1 MNLNWLKELLGIDKI
16 EDELLEL
23 RDIQVASAEDA
34 TERMDKIELTVAE
47 LPNIEELFADGICKL
62 TKDEVYVLHVG
73 ENVSNQEVDALQRQM
88 TQYGMKCV
96 IVASDKMV
104 VLNL

>member
-1 MNLNWLKELLGIDKI
+1 MNLNWLKKLLGIDKI
-16 EDELLEL
+16 EDEITEL
-23 RDIQVASAEDA
+23 RDLQVTAAEYA

-47 LPNIEELFADGICKL
+47 LPNIEELFAVGICKL
-62 TKDEVYVLHVG
+62 KKDEVYVLHVG

-88 TQYGMKCV
+88 TKYAIKCV